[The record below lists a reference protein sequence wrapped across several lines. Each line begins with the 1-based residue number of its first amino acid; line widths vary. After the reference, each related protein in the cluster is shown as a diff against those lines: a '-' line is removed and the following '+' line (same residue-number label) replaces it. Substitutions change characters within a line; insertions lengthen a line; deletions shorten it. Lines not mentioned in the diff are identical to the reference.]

1 MLDLRNL
8 QQSTG
13 TASGVG
19 HVNHSDQPIVWDGAD
34 LDTADAVVVFLHG
47 RGASARSIIG
57 MSDEFDVS
65 GVAFLAPQ
73 AAQQTWYPQSFLAPL
88 SENEPWLSAALD
100 RVGDL
105 VESTASAVGSE
116 NVAIVGFSQG
126 ACLAAEW
133 MARNPRRYGGV
144 AVLSGGVIGPDDVSR
159 SSEGSLDGTP
169 VFIGCSDVDPHIP
182 VERVHE
188 TTSVFEGLDGNVTE
202 SIYEGMGHGINE
214 DELDQVTTM
223 VESLTD

>member
-1 MLDLRNL
+1 
-8 QQSTG
+8 
-13 TASGVG
+13 
-19 HVNHSDQPIVWDGAD
+19 
-34 LDTADAVVVFLHG
+34 
-47 RGASARSIIG
+47 

-159 SSEGSLDGTP
+159 APEGTLDGTP

-188 TTSVFEGLDGNVTE
+188 TTSVFEDLDGNVTE
-202 SIYEGMGHGINE
+202 SIYEGMGHGING